1 MYLILYLVGT
11 IKVLDLIEF
20 SLLILMLLLID
31 KQSIPVG
38 YHSQVVRA
46 QTHLSDG

>member
-1 MYLILYLVGT
+1 MYLILNLVGT
-11 IKVLDLIEF
+11 IKVLDLVEF

-38 YHSQVVRA
+38 DHSQVVGA